1 MTGHIVATGAG
12 RAIMERRQD
21 PLHDF
26 ILGLTGKDRPRVLF
40 LGTATGDD
48 PAYII
53 SFYET
58 YHADRCVPFHLRLFS
73 RSVADLRSFVLG
85 FDVIHVGGGN
95 TANMLD
101 VWRRQGVD
109 VILREAWQAGA
120 VLTGGSAGGICWF
133 RGGTTD
139 SFGPPL
145 QVLADGLGF
154 LDGSFCAHYDA
165 DDERRPVYH
174 AALMDGSLP
183 AGYGVGDL
191 VSLHFDG
198 TRLASVV
205 CSEPGGLAVRVERS
219 GAEIVETPMPVTI
232 LAGSTGSTGREGST
246 GPLGS

>member
-12 RAIMERRQD
+12 RAMMERRQD
-21 PLHDF
+21 PLNDF

-40 LGTATGDD
+40 VGTATGDD

-58 YHADRCVPFHLRLFS
+58 YHADRCLPFHLRLFS

-191 VSLHFDG
+191 G
-198 TRLASVV
+198 PCT
-205 CSEPGGLAVRVERS
+205 
-219 GAEIVETPMPVTI
+219 
-232 LAGSTGSTGREGST
+232 ST
-246 GPLGS
+246 GPAWRAWFAPRQAAWPSGWSAPAPRSSRRRCRSPSWRAARAA

>member
-12 RAIMERRQD
+12 RAMMERRQD

-58 YHADRCVPFHLRLFS
+58 YHADRCLPFHLRLFS

-191 VSLHFDG
+191 G
-198 TRLASVV
+198 PCT
-205 CSEPGGLAVRVERS
+205 
-219 GAEIVETPMPVTI
+219 
-232 LAGSTGSTGREGST
+232 ST
-246 GPLGS
+246 GPAWRAWFAPRQAAWPSGWSAPAPRSSRRRCR